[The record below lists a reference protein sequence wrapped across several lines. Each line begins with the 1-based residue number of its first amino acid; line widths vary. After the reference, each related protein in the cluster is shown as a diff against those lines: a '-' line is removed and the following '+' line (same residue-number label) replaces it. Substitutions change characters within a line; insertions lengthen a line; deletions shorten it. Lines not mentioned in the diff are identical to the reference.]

1 MYGDFILLESGAG
14 AAAAKL
20 SRMKL
25 ESGSSRNEA
34 WLRDLIR
41 DNPDLLPVRQIDPS
55 FQQIAT
61 LCTELQTTAGPIDVA
76 LISPDGR
83 PVLVETKLWRNPQAR
98 REVVAQILDYSRTLT
113 RWSYSDLQR
122 EVNARTGGKGNT
134 PFAIAQKLSPELDEA
149 QFVDAVAGALRHGR
163 FLLLIVGDGIHEDV
177 QAIAELVN
185 RNAASAFE
193 LALVEMALYQDPRGG
208 VLVQPRITA
217 KTETIQRVVALVT
230 SSRGIEETA
239 PPDGEELASFP
250 TRKELSPK
258 QEEYRKW
265 WQPILDMKFD
275 DPDQPPPKLYWPNNV
290 RLALPLSGFWLTAYG
305 ISKGGRLRHGVSL
318 VGPSGRLQK
327 FWNTAGATPAELA
340 AQIPGAAV
348 FKTEDDASE
357 YINAMRLDSEFPND
371 DACRE
376 WIAETL
382 NAFVNVLRP
391 RMKSPAS

>member
-1 MYGDFILLESGAG
+1 MYGDFILLEPVAG
-14 AAAAKL
+14 AVAAKL
-20 SRMKL
+20 SRIKL

-134 PFAIAQKLSPELDEA
+134 PFAIAQKLAPELDEA

-185 RNAASAFE
+185 RNAASGFE
-193 LALVEMALYQDPRGG
+193 LALVEMALYEDPRGG
-208 VLVQPRITA
+208 LLAQPRVTA
-217 KTETIQRVVALVT
+217 KTETIHRVVALVKQ
-230 SSRGIEETA
+230 SAEAEETLA
-239 PPDGEELASFP
+239 TNDADPPSTPPE
-250 TRKELSPK
+250 PK
-258 QEEYRKW
+258 QSSKHEEYRKW
-265 WQPILDMKFD
+265 WQSILDMKFD
-275 DPDQPPPKLYWPNNV
+275 DPDQPPPQLYWQNHV
-290 RLALPLSGFWLTAYG
+290 RLALPIDGLWLTAYG
-305 ISKGGRLRHGVSL
+305 WGSGAKAEHGVTL
-318 VGPSGRLQK
+318 MGPSSLLAA
-327 FWNTAGATPAELA
+327 FWDATGKAPEELA
-340 AQIPGAAV
+340 SRIPGARVKPTNDRASL
-348 FKTEDDASE
+348 TIAASRRDADLGDA
-357 YINAMRLDSEFPND
+357 NAQRAWL
-371 DACRE
+371 AQV
-376 WIAETL
+376 L

-391 RMKSPAS
+391 LMK